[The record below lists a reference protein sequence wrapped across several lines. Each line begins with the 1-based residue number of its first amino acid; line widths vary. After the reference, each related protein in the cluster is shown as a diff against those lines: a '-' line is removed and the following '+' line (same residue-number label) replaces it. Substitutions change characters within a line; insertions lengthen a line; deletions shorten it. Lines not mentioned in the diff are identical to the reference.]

1 MSYSLALSGGS
12 SDGAPRKLAAG
23 QLVTARFQPS
33 GVNPSNTSVVTNAL
47 GAQMASI
54 GAFKTPE
61 YVGWGRDDNNGL
73 IVFRAQMR
81 TGQFTPAQV
90 ADKIKAVMPALEQA
104 LGAKRLTF
112 LTIRHP
118 TPSGEIVPAATPDTP
133 VTPDT
138 GGGGGD
144 GGGGDGGGGG
154 SAAEEENFFTR
165 KVGGVPVWAIGAGV
179 LTLGVGLVLVAKKPA
194 SVAKNP
200 RDRLSL
206 RDRSRKRR
214 RGELEWPPWGT
225 SEEVEA
231 VETIASPPG
240 IATRVKTT
248 WGRGDEK
255 QVLYRLSP
263 PYEYNRLGD
272 TTEYALSSAQIIG
285 GRKETVVFASDASG
299 QRFFDLPEGGGLHT
313 LDTDQSI
320 RDLGYTVVPA
330 KSSSLTANRRRGLP
344 RSV

>member
-1 MSYSLALSGGS
+1 MSYSLSLSGGGS
-12 SDGAPRKLAAG
+12 SDGAPRRLAAG

-118 TPSGEIVPAATPDTP
+118 TPSGETVPDVTPDTP
-133 VTPDT
+133 VTPDAGG

-144 GGGGDGGGGG
+144 GGGG
-154 SAAEEENFFTR
+154 AQEEENFFTR

-179 LTLGVGLVLVAKKPA
+179 LALGTGLVFVATRKKPA

-214 RGELEWPPWGT
+214 RSEEWEWPPWGT

-231 VETIASPPG
+231 VEMIATPPG

-248 WGRGDEK
+248 FSRGDEK

-263 PYEYNRLGD
+263 PYENRAGD
-272 TTEYALSSAQIIG
+272 TTEYALSSALIIG
-285 GRKETVVFASDASG
+285 GRKETLVFASDASG
-299 QRFFDLPEGGGLHT
+299 QRKFELVEGSVLHT
-313 LDTDQSI
+313 LDTDQPI
-320 RDLGYTVVPA
+320 RSLGYTVVPA
-330 KSSSLTANRRRGLP
+330 KSSSLSANRRRGFS

>member
-1 MSYSLALSGGS
+1 MSYSLSFLGDP
-12 SDGAPRKLAAG
+12 DGAARRLAAG

-33 GVNPSNTSVVTNAL
+33 GVNPSNTNVVTNAL
-47 GAQMASI
+47 GAQMAST
-54 GAFKTPE
+54 GVFKTPE
-61 YVGWGRDDNNGL
+61 YVGWGKDDNNGL
-73 IVFRAQMR
+73 IVFRAELK
-81 TGQFTPAQV
+81 TGQFTPLEV
-90 ADKIKAVMPALEQA
+90 ANKIKAVMPALERA
-104 LGAKRLTF
+104 LSAKRLTF

-133 VTPDT
+133 ETPDT
-138 GGGGGD
+138 GGA
-144 GGGGDGGGGG
+144 GGGGG
-154 SAAEEENFFTR
+154 GGGGGAQEEENFFTR

-179 LTLGVGLVLVAKKPA
+179 LALGTGLVFVATRKKPA

-214 RGELEWPPWGT
+214 RSEEWEWPPWGT

-231 VETIASPPG
+231 VEMIATPPG

-248 WGRGDEK
+248 FSRGDEK

-263 PYEYNRLGD
+263 PYENRAGD
-272 TTEYALSSAQIIG
+272 TTEYALSSALIIG
-285 GRKETVVFASDASG
+285 GRKETLVFASDASG
-299 QRFFDLPEGGGLHT
+299 ERKFELVEGGVLHT

-320 RDLGYTVVPA
+320 RNLGYTVVPA
-330 KSSSLTANRRRGLP
+330 KSSSLSANRRRGFSG
-344 RSV
+344 SV

>member
-1 MSYSLALSGGS
+1 MSYHLGLGSQATPTSLTYGYFRV
-12 SDGAPRKLAAG
+12 SDPAVRD
-23 QLVTARFQPS
+23 QLVRAGIPLDALPEDRDLRRVSGPWFQAFFTKQSGEVDFDLVNKDTRTRSGISNMGESYIARLKAALPLIPS
-33 GVNPSNTSVVTNAL
+33 GVTRLSLQQVNSEIE
-47 GAQMASI
+47 AS
-54 GAFKTPE
+54 
-61 YVGWGRDDNNGL
+61 R
-73 IVFRAQMR
+73 
-81 TGQFTPAQV
+81 
-90 ADKIKAVMPALEQA
+90 
-104 LGAKRLTF
+104 
-112 LTIRHP
+112 
-118 TPSGEIVPAATPDTP
+118 SAAT
-133 VTPDT
+133 VTPDSSRPAT
-138 GGGGGD
+138 KSTSSKAQED
-144 GGGGDGGGGG
+144 E
-154 SAAEEENFFTR
+154 SFLTR

-231 VETIASPPG
+231 VEMIASPPG